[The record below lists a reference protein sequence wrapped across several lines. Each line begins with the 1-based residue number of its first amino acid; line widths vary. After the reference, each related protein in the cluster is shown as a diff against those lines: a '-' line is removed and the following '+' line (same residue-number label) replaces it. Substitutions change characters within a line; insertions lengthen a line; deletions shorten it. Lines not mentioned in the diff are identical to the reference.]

1 MQSCTWTHVAHIP
14 TLHALFTSSSCCRV
28 HKGKQNRT
36 KPWVVVE
43 EGQAATSAGWLPACE
58 ASMLRRERALHVLR
72 QKAQWR
78 SRQQ

>member
-1 MQSCTWTHVAHIP
+1 VQ
-14 TLHALFTSSSCCRV
+14 
-28 HKGKQNRT
+28 KGKQNRT